1 MSLLLLLTLLPLLL
15 LPTTT
20 LSTTTTCSSTS
31 PAVSAAKYTK
41 CTSLPF
47 LSSTLHYTY
56 TPSNKTLS
64 IAFTATPPS
73 PSGYI
78 AWGINPTATGMIGTQ
93 ALIAFKSPKDSS
105 LLLSTYNLTAYGGIS
120 LEPLSFPVYSKRVEF
135 NSADGSLTIFAVV
148 KSDGGKVNH
157 VWQVGPVVNGV
168 PGKHEFK
175 PENLGSKATIDVS
188 SAIVNGG
195 GDSGSGNSAKSDG
208 SSSSSSAADLGLKK
222 RNTHGILNAV
232 SWGMLFPFGA
242 LISRYLRT
250 FKSAEPAWFYLHAT
264 CQTSAYA
271 VGVAG
276 WITGLQLGSESKDIV
291 FKGHRCIGIVL
302 FCLAT
307 VQICAL
313 FLRPNKDH
321 KYRFYWNAYHHCVGY
336 SIIILGIINVFKG
349 FDILE
354 PEKKWK
360 SIYVGILIGLG
371 GIAILLEALTWIV
384 VLRRK
389 SKSPSKP
396 YT

>member
-1 MSLLLLLTLLPLLL
+1 MSFLPFLTLLALLL

-20 LSTTTTCSSTS
+20 LSTTTCSSIS

-64 IAFTATPPS
+64 VAFTATPP

-78 AWGINPTATGMIGTQ
+78 AWGINPTGTGMLGAQ
-93 ALIAFKSPKDSS
+93 ALIAFNSPKDSS
-105 LLLSTYNLTAYGGIS
+105 PVVATYNLTAYDHITAG
-120 LEPLSFPVYSKRVEF
+120 PLSFPVYSKRVEF
-135 NSADGSLTIFAVV
+135 NAADKSFTIFAVV

-157 VWQVGPVVNGV
+157 VWQVGPLVNGA
-168 PGKHEFK
+168 PAKHDMK
-175 PENLGSKATIDVS
+175 QENLGSKATIDVS
-188 SAIVNGG
+188 SAIIDG
-195 GDSGSGNSAKSDG
+195 GSGNSSKSD
-208 SSSSSSAADLGLKK
+208 SSSSSATSLDLGLKK
-222 RNTHGILNAV
+222 RNTHGILNAI

-242 LISRYLRT
+242 IISRYLRT
-250 FKSAEPAWFYLHAT
+250 VESAEPAWFYLHAT

-271 VGVAG
+271 IGVAG
-276 WITGLQLGSESKDIV
+276 WVTGLQLGSESKGIV

-336 SIIILGIINVFKG
+336 AIIILGIINVFKG

-360 SIYVGILIGLG
+360 SIYVGILIVLG
-371 GIAILLEALTWIV
+371 GIAVLLEALTWIV

-389 SKSPSKP
+389 SRSPSKP